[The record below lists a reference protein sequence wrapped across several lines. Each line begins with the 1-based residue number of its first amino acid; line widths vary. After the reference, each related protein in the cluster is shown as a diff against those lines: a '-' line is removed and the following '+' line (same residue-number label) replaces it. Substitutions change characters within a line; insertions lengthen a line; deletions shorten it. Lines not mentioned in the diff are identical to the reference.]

1 MFNSVALD
9 VVLGLV
15 FIYLLYSLLVTVI
28 GEIVSTWLGLRS
40 QMLYK
45 AINRM
50 LTDSFFKNESLGLR
64 IKLMAKK
71 VLGREENKPATFAQK
86 FYQYPSIKYLSKL
99 EAAKNKFTES
109 QLPSYL
115 SAENFATA
123 IINILKERGA
133 GTSVSE
139 QINYCLR
146 YNTCQIQQ
154 ETLKQLN
161 NLYIDSGRDENLF
174 QKKLENWF
182 DDTMDRASG
191 WYKRKIQWILFL
203 VGFFIALIFNVD
215 SIAITRKLSADKVT
229 RGKVIS
235 MAVQSYDSSAQSSG
249 YFLNNAFSDS
259 PGEKYKAL
267 LAEADS
273 ANMVMGIGWDDIS
286 DSEIGFGRY
295 TLKAKLPYHA
305 LNPFGSNFWG
315 LVITAIAL
323 SLGAP
328 FWFDLLKKLVSI
340 RGAGV
345 KPEKSYGFQSEEK
358 STDFFHPSNEIL
370 NEIYKPLVPDEVE
383 EAKKELQTIAGVRSV
398 EFGYIRSGS
407 ERVKAIE
414 VNVQDISVQKSAE
427 KKLGKEFKSLP
438 VNYIINNEPVTNDLA
453 GGAEVGNQTRVNGF
467 GVMSCLLR
475 KNESDNIFFLSCWH
489 VLKGDTVWRA
499 NTGSTE
505 LIVNGKDDIIGY
517 LVDGALT
524 DNFDIGI
531 GELTSPESF
540 SDFNKTQNITRGW
553 RALALSDSLNETEV
567 SFKNKQSNKQSA
579 VIYNDK
585 VSKSILYADGNTY
598 LLNDLFSIVK
608 YRVDGTMI
616 APAENGDSG
625 AVVVDG
631 AGFPLGII
639 IASDSKFSY
648 AVKFSNFMA
657 ENAPYS
663 DYSVLLSK

>member
-28 GEIVSTWLGLRS
+28 GEIVSTWLALRS
-40 QMLYK
+40 KVLYR

-50 LTDSFFKNESLGLR
+50 LMDSFIKEESLGVS
-64 IKLMAKK
+64 IKLLARK
-71 VLGREENKPATFAQK
+71 VLGKGENKPITFAQR

-99 EAAKNKFTES
+99 EVVKNRFTES

-115 SAENFATA
+115 RAENFATT
-123 IINILKERGA
+123 IICILKERGA
-133 GTSVSE
+133 GKTVSE
-139 QINYCLR
+139 QIDYCLR
-146 YNTCQIQQ
+146 FNTCQIQQ
-154 ETLKQLN
+154 ETLKQLT
-161 NLYIDSGRDENLF
+161 NLYNDSGRDEILF
-174 QKKLENWF
+174 KKKLESWF

-203 VGFFIALIFNVD
+203 VGFIFAIIFNVD

-229 RGKVIS
+229 RDKVIS
-235 MAVQSYDSSAQSSG
+235 MAVQSRDSSSQSSG
-249 YFLNNAFSDS
+249 NFLNNFSDS
-259 PGEKYKAL
+259 HSAKYKTL
-267 LAEADS
+267 LADADS
-273 ANMVMGIGWDDIS
+273 ANMIMGIGWDNLP
-286 DSEIGFGRY
+286 DSEIGFGKY
-295 TLKAKLPYHA
+295 TLRAKLPYHA

-345 KPEKSYGFQSEEK
+345 KPERKPVLEAEEK
-358 STDFFHPSNEIL
+358 DFFRPSNDVL
-370 NEIYKPLVPDEVE
+370 NEIYNPLIPDVAE
-383 EAKKELQTIAGVRSV
+383 EARKVLQTTAGVWSV
-398 EFGYIRSGS
+398 EFGYIKSGP
-407 ERVKAIE
+407 EKIKAIE
-414 VNVQDISVQKSAE
+414 VNVQDISVQKNAE
-427 KKLGKEFKSLP
+427 KKLGKDFKSLP

-453 GGAEVGNQTRVNGF
+453 GGAEVGNLTRANGF
-467 GVMSCLLR
+467 GVMSCLL
-475 KNESDNIFFLSCWH
+475 KKKDSDKIFFLSCWH
-489 VLKGDTVWRA
+489 VLKGDTTWRA
-499 NTGSTE
+499 NTGNTE
-505 LIVNGKDDIIGY
+505 LIANENDHIIGY

-531 GELTSPESF
+531 GEFNSPESY
-540 SDFNKTQNITRGW
+540 SDFNKSHNITRGW
-553 RALALSDSLNETEV
+553 RMLAASDAMNETEV
-567 SFKNKQSNKQSA
+567 SFKSKQSTEQNA

-598 LLNDLFSIVK
+598 LLKDLFSIVK
-608 YRVDGTMI
+608 YKVDGTI
-616 APAENGDSG
+616 VAPAENGDSG
-625 AVVVDG
+625 AVVVDA
-631 AGFPLGII
+631 AGYPLGII

-663 DYSVLLSK
+663 DYSVLI